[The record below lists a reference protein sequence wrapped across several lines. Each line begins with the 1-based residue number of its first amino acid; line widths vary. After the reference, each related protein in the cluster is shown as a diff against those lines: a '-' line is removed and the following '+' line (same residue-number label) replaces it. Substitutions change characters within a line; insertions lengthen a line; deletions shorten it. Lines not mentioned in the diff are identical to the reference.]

1 MNPPFSKT
9 KTARAAAL
17 VCLFWHQPKALNQ
30 MVYEANTFFIATGVE
45 YL

>member
-17 VCLFWHQPKALNQ
+17 VCLFWHQPKELNR
-30 MVYEANTFFIATGVE
+30 MAYEANIFYLATGIE